1 MVRVV
6 YFRSPFFLQEERVGL
21 QAQRWLGEYRFQCIT
36 LKKMFLSLDL
46 GGEGP
51 RFPCGACRRLLL
63 ARAARLMRRL
73 GADLVVTG
81 EVVGRGGVG
90 EEELLRIDRALGL
103 AGCVLRP
110 LSALRLPPTRPEEA
124 GQVDRSLFLDLEDG
138 VSREELGAIAR
149 ADGVRGEGGGRE
161 CLFSRPG
168 FVARLLA
175 FGSRTGLTENDIG
188 LLQFEHCYVVDGGAL
203 VVVAGTPEEQA
214 RLHPLFLPSD
224 VRLYVQAPR
233 SPLALVRARW
243 TELSPEA
250 RAGLIAHAAER
261 IAEVAGFPQGSGWTV
276 RVRCEWE
283 GETRQMRLP
292 VKDRLVPTLISP

>member
-1 MVRVV
+1 MRLV
-6 YFRSPFFLQEERVGL
+6 YFRSPFFLQEDRVGV
-21 QAQRWLGEYRFQCIT
+21 QAERWLGEHRFQCIT
-36 LKKMFLSLDL
+36 LKKMFLSLDRW
-46 GGEGP
+46 GEGP
-51 RFPCGACRRLLL
+51 LFPCGACRRLLL
-63 ARAARLMRRL
+63 ERAARLMRRL

-90 EEELLRIDRALGL
+90 EEELLKIDRALGL

-110 LSALRLPPTRPEEA
+110 LSALRLPPTRAEEA
-124 GQVDRSLFLDLEDG
+124 GQVDRSSFVDLEDG
-138 VSREELGAIAR
+138 VSREELLTIAR
-149 ADGVRGEGGGRE
+149 AHGVRWEGEGRE
-161 CLFSRPG
+161 CLFSQPG
-168 FVARLLA
+168 FVPRLLA
-175 FGSRTGLTENDIG
+175 FDSRTRLTENHIQ
-188 LLQFEHCYVVDGGAL
+188 LLQFEHCYVVDDRAL

-224 VRLYVQAPR
+224 VRLYVQVPR

-243 TELSPEA
+243 TELSPEV

-261 IAEVAGFPQGSGWTV
+261 MAGVAGFPRGLGWTI

-292 VKDRLVPTLISP
+292 VEDRLVPTLISP